1 MSDLCHTGR
10 RRALCTI
17 ATIPAAWF
25 GKPTW
30 AARTQSIS
38 SRQRLI
44 CIGSAVTEIVYA
56 LDANDLIVGVDTT
69 SIYPDAAR
77 SLPSIGYSRTLSA
90 EGVLSLS
97 PSQILCT
104 EDAGPPVVLQQIQ
117 DAGIRIERI
126 PARHTFTGV
135 CDRVIA
141 IGQSIH
147 QQTRAD
153 QLKLQLQQQ
162 WARIED
168 AMKAKPFPSAAPRVL
183 YIHSMNPSQVMVS
196 GQETNANAMIRYAGL
211 RNAMDG
217 FRGYKPLTPEAVIMA
232 NPDLILVTPTKGC
245 KRLADVV
252 SLRVCQVWSERKRF
266 LVRRLFQWMPFIYWG
281 LVHECLRRSSLCI
294 VKHEL
299 YSDEADCQS
308 F

>member
-17 ATIPAAWF
+17 ATIPVAWF

-56 LDANDLIVGVDTT
+56 LNASNLIVGVDTT

-77 SLPSIGYSRTLSA
+77 SLPSVGYSRTLSA

-97 PSQILCT
+97 PTQILLT
-104 EDAGPPVVLQQIQ
+104 EDAGPPVVLRQIQ
-117 DAGIRIERI
+117 DAGIQIRRL
-126 PARHTFTGV
+126 PANHTFTGI

-141 IGQSIH
+141 IGQAIH
-147 QQTRAD
+147 QPARAD

-168 AMKAKPFPSAAPRVL
+168 EMRAKPFPSPTPRVL

-196 GQETNANAMIRYAGL
+196 GQETNANAMIHYAGL

-217 FRGYKPLTPEAVIMA
+217 FRGYKPLTPEAVIVA
-232 NPDLILVTPTKGC
+232 NPDLILVTDQGLQAIGGRGQLARLSGMERTKAIINQKVISMDAVYLLGFGP
-245 KRLADVV
+245 R
-252 SLRVCQVWSERKRF
+252 
-266 LVRRLFQWMPFIYWG
+266 MP
-281 LVHECLRRSSLCI
+281 
-294 VKHEL
+294 
-299 YSDEADCQS
+299 EAVLTLHRQTLTLLG
-308 F
+308 

>member
-1 MSDLCHTGR
+1 MSDLGDTGR
-10 RRALCTI
+10 RRLLCAMAAI
-17 ATIPAAWF
+17 PIPWLEKPAWAERAQATP
-25 GKPTW
+25 G
-30 AARTQSIS
+30 
-38 SRQRLI
+38 RQRLI

-56 LDANDLIVGVDTT
+56 LNASNLIVGVDTT

-77 SLPSIGYSRTLSA
+77 SLPSVGYSRTLSA

-97 PSQILCT
+97 PTQILLT
-104 EDAGPPVVLQQIQ
+104 EDAGPPVVLRQIQ
-117 DAGIRIERI
+117 DAGIEIRRL
-126 PARHTFTGV
+126 PAHHTFTGI

-141 IGQSIH
+141 IGQAIH

-168 AMKAKPFPSAAPRVL
+168 EMKAKPFPSATPRVL

-217 FRGYKPLTPEAVIMA
+217 FRGYKPLTPEAVIVA
-232 NPDLILVTPTKGC
+232 NPDLILVTDQGLQAIGGPSQLARLPGMERTK
-245 KRLADVV
+245 AI
-252 SLRVCQVWSERKRF
+252 LRQKVISMDAVYLLGFGPR
-266 LVRRLFQWMPFIYWG
+266 MPDAVLTLHHQACTLLG
-281 LVHECLRRSSLCI
+281 
-294 VKHEL
+294 
-299 YSDEADCQS
+299 
-308 F
+308 

>member
-17 ATIPAAWF
+17 ATIPVAWF

-56 LDANDLIVGVDTT
+56 LEANDLIVGVDTT

-117 DAGIRIERI
+117 DAGIRIQRI
-126 PARHTFTGV
+126 PAHHTFTGV

-141 IGQSIH
+141 IGQAIH
-147 QQTRAD
+147 QPTRAD

-217 FRGYKPLTPEAVIMA
+217 FKGYKPLTPEAVIVA
-232 NPDLILVTPTKGC
+232 NPDLILVTDQGLQAIGGRSQLARLPGMKRTKAILSQKVISMDAVYLLGFGP
-245 KRLADVV
+245 RMPEAVITLYRQA
-252 SLRVCQVWSERKRF
+252 RA
-266 LVRRLFQWMPFIYWG
+266 LFG
-281 LVHECLRRSSLCI
+281 
-294 VKHEL
+294 
-299 YSDEADCQS
+299 
-308 F
+308 

>member
-1 MSDLCHTGR
+1 
-10 RRALCTI
+10 
-17 ATIPAAWF
+17 
-25 GKPTW
+25 
-30 AARTQSIS
+30 
-38 SRQRLI
+38 
-44 CIGSAVTEIVYA
+44 VYA
-56 LDANDLIVGVDTT
+56 LEANDLIVGVDTT

-117 DAGIRIERI
+117 DAGIRIQRI
-126 PARHTFTGV
+126 PAHHTFTGV

-141 IGQSIH
+141 IGQAIH
-147 QQTRAD
+147 QPTRAD

-168 AMKAKPFPSAAPRVL
+168 AIKAKPFPSAAPRVL

-232 NPDLILVTPTKGC
+232 NPDLILVTDQGLQAIGGRSQLARLPGMKRTKAILSQKVISMDAVYLLGFGP
-245 KRLADVV
+245 RMPDAVITLHRQA
-252 SLRVCQVWSERKRF
+252 RA
-266 LVRRLFQWMPFIYWG
+266 LFG
-281 LVHECLRRSSLCI
+281 
-294 VKHEL
+294 
-299 YSDEADCQS
+299 
-308 F
+308 

>member
-1 MSDLCHTGR
+1 MSDLGDTGR
-10 RRALCTI
+10 RRLLCTMAAVPI
-17 ATIPAAWF
+17 AWLGKSAW
-25 GKPTW
+25 
-30 AARTQSIS
+30 AERTQATLGC
-38 SRQRLI
+38 QRLI

-56 LDANDLIVGVDTT
+56 LNASNLVVGVDTT

-77 SLPSIGYSRTLSA
+77 LLPRVGYSRTLSA

-97 PSQILCT
+97 PTHILCA

-117 DAGIRIERI
+117 DAGIRMQRI
-126 PARHTFTGV
+126 PAHHTFTGI

-141 IGQSIH
+141 IGQAIH

-162 WARIED
+162 WARIEYE
-168 AMKAKPFPSAAPRVL
+168 MQAKPFPSATPRVL

-217 FRGYKPLTPEAVIMA
+217 FRGYKPLTPEAVIVA
-232 NPDLILVTPTKGC
+232 NPDLILVTDQGLQAIGGRSQLARLPGMERTK
-245 KRLADVV
+245 AI
-252 SLRVCQVWSERKRF
+252 LRQKIISMDAVYLLGFGPR
-266 LVRRLFQWMPFIYWG
+266 MP
-281 LVHECLRRSSLCI
+281 
-294 VKHEL
+294 
-299 YSDEADCQS
+299 EAVLTLHRQARTILG
-308 F
+308 

>member
-1 MSDLCHTGR
+1 MSDLGDTGR
-10 RRALCTI
+10 RRLLCTMAAVPI
-17 ATIPAAWF
+17 AWLGKSAW
-25 GKPTW
+25 
-30 AARTQSIS
+30 AERTQATLGC
-38 SRQRLI
+38 QRLI

-56 LDANDLIVGVDTT
+56 LNASNLIVGVDTT

-77 SLPSIGYSRTLSA
+77 LLPSVGYSRTLSA

-97 PSQILCT
+97 PTHILCT

-117 DAGIRIERI
+117 DAGIRMQRI
-126 PARHTFTGV
+126 PAHHTFTGI

-141 IGQSIH
+141 IGQAIH

-162 WARIED
+162 WARIVDE
-168 AMKAKPFPSAAPRVL
+168 MKAKPFPSATPRVL

-217 FRGYKPLTPEAVIMA
+217 FRGYKPLTPEAVIVA
-232 NPDLILVTPTKGC
+232 NPDLILVTDQGLQAIGGRSQLARLPGMERTK
-245 KRLADVV
+245 AI
-252 SLRVCQVWSERKRF
+252 LRQKIISMDAVYLLGFGPR
-266 LVRRLFQWMPFIYWG
+266 MP
-281 LVHECLRRSSLCI
+281 
-294 VKHEL
+294 
-299 YSDEADCQS
+299 EAVLTLHRQARTILG
-308 F
+308 

>member
-17 ATIPAAWF
+17 ATIPVAWF

-56 LDANDLIVGVDTT
+56 LQANDLIVGVDTT

-117 DAGIRIERI
+117 DAGIRMQRI
-126 PARHTFTGV
+126 PAHHTFTGV

-141 IGQSIH
+141 IGQAIH
-147 QQTRAD
+147 RQTQAD
-153 QLKLQLQQQ
+153 QLKLQLQQR

-168 AMKAKPFPSAAPRVL
+168 EMKAKPFPSAAPRVL

-217 FRGYKPLTPEAVIMA
+217 FRGYKPLTPEAVIVA
-232 NPDLILVTPTKGC
+232 NPDLILVTDQGLQAIGGRSQLARLPGMERTKAILSQKVISMDAVYLLGFGP
-245 KRLADVV
+245 RMPEAVITLYRQA
-252 SLRVCQVWSERKRF
+252 RA
-266 LVRRLFQWMPFIYWG
+266 LFG
-281 LVHECLRRSSLCI
+281 
-294 VKHEL
+294 
-299 YSDEADCQS
+299 
-308 F
+308 

>member
-1 MSDLCHTGR
+1 MSDLGDTGR
-10 RRALCTI
+10 RRLLCAMAAI
-17 ATIPAAWF
+17 PIPWLEKPAWAERAQATP
-25 GKPTW
+25 G
-30 AARTQSIS
+30 
-38 SRQRLI
+38 RQRLI

-56 LDANDLIVGVDTT
+56 LNASNLIVGVDTT

-77 SLPSIGYSRTLSA
+77 SLPSVGYSRTLSA

-97 PSQILCT
+97 PTQILLT
-104 EDAGPPVVLQQIQ
+104 EDAGPPVVLRQIQ
-117 DAGIRIERI
+117 DAGIEIRRL
-126 PARHTFTGV
+126 PAHHTFTGI

-141 IGQSIH
+141 IGQAIH

-168 AMKAKPFPSAAPRVL
+168 EMKAKPFPSATPRVL

-217 FRGYKPLTPEAVIMA
+217 FRGYKPLTPEAVIVA
-232 NPDLILVTPTKGC
+232 NPDLILVTDQGLQAIGGPSQLARLPGMERTK
-245 KRLADVV
+245 AI
-252 SLRVCQVWSERKRF
+252 LRQKVISMDAVYLLGFGPR
-266 LVRRLFQWMPFIYWG
+266 MPDAVLTLHHQARTLLG
-281 LVHECLRRSSLCI
+281 
-294 VKHEL
+294 
-299 YSDEADCQS
+299 
-308 F
+308 

>member
-56 LDANDLIVGVDTT
+56 LEANDLIVGVDTT

-117 DAGIRIERI
+117 DAGIRIQRI
-126 PARHTFTGV
+126 PAHHTFTGV

-217 FRGYKPLTPEAVIMA
+217 FKGYKPLTPEAVIVA
-232 NPDLILVTPTKGC
+232 NPDLILVTDQGLQAIGGRSQLARLPGMERTKAILSQKIISMDAVYLLGFGP
-245 KRLADVV
+245 RMPEAVITLYRQA
-252 SLRVCQVWSERKRF
+252 RA
-266 LVRRLFQWMPFIYWG
+266 LFG
-281 LVHECLRRSSLCI
+281 
-294 VKHEL
+294 
-299 YSDEADCQS
+299 
-308 F
+308 

>member
-17 ATIPAAWF
+17 ATIPVAWF
-25 GKPTW
+25 GKSTW

-56 LDANDLIVGVDTT
+56 LEANDLIVGVDTT

-117 DAGIRIERI
+117 DAGIRIQRI
-126 PARHTFTGV
+126 PAHHTFTGV

-141 IGQSIH
+141 IGQAIH
-147 QQTRAD
+147 QPTRAD
-153 QLKLQLQQQ
+153 QLKFQLQQQ

-217 FRGYKPLTPEAVIMA
+217 FRGYKPLTPEAVIVA
-232 NPDLILVTPTKGC
+232 NPDLILVTDQGLQAIGGRSQLARLPGMERTKAILSQKVISMDAVYLLGFGP
-245 KRLADVV
+245 RMPEAVITLYRQA
-252 SLRVCQVWSERKRF
+252 RA
-266 LVRRLFQWMPFIYWG
+266 LFG
-281 LVHECLRRSSLCI
+281 
-294 VKHEL
+294 
-299 YSDEADCQS
+299 
-308 F
+308 

>member
-56 LDANDLIVGVDTT
+56 LQANDLIVGVDTT

-117 DAGIRIERI
+117 DAGIRMQRI
-126 PARHTFTGV
+126 PAHHTFTGV

-141 IGQSIH
+141 IGQAIH
-147 QQTRAD
+147 RQTQAD
-153 QLKLQLQQQ
+153 QLKLQLQQR

-168 AMKAKPFPSAAPRVL
+168 AMKAKPFSSAAPRVL
-183 YIHSMNPSQVMVS
+183 FIHSMNPSQVMVS

-232 NPDLILVTPTKGC
+232 NPDLILVTDQGLQAIGGRSQLARLPGMERTKAILSQKLISMDAVYLLGFGP
-245 KRLADVV
+245 RMPEAVITLHRQA
-252 SLRVCQVWSERKRF
+252 RA
-266 LVRRLFQWMPFIYWG
+266 LFG
-281 LVHECLRRSSLCI
+281 
-294 VKHEL
+294 
-299 YSDEADCQS
+299 
-308 F
+308 

>member
-1 MSDLCHTGR
+1 MSDLSHTGR
-10 RRALCTI
+10 RRVLC
-17 ATIPAAWF
+17 AMAAIPMVWL
-25 GKPTW
+25 GKPALAERAQATP
-30 AARTQSIS
+30 

-56 LDANDLIVGVDTT
+56 LEANDLIVGVDTT

-117 DAGIRIERI
+117 DAGIQIRRL
-126 PARHTFTGV
+126 PAHHTFTGV

-141 IGQSIH
+141 IGQAIH
-147 QQTRAD
+147 RQTQAD

-168 AMKAKPFPSAAPRVL
+168 AMKAKPFPNTTPRVL

-196 GQETNANAMIRYAGL
+196 GQETNANAMICYAGL

-232 NPDLILVTPTKGC
+232 NPDLILVTDQGLQAIGGRSQLARLPGMERTKAILSQKIISMDAVYLLGFGP
-245 KRLADVV
+245 RMPEAVLA
-252 SLRVCQVWSERKRF
+252 LHRHART
-266 LVRRLFQWMPFIYWG
+266 LLG
-281 LVHECLRRSSLCI
+281 
-294 VKHEL
+294 
-299 YSDEADCQS
+299 
-308 F
+308 

>member
-1 MSDLCHTGR
+1 MSDLGDTGR
-10 RRALCTI
+10 RRLLCTMAAVPI
-17 ATIPAAWF
+17 AWL
-25 GKPTW
+25 GKPAW
-30 AARTQSIS
+30 AERAQATLG
-38 SRQRLI
+38 RQRLI

-56 LDANDLIVGVDTT
+56 LNASNLIVGVDTT

-77 SLPSIGYSRTLSA
+77 LLPSVGYSRTLSA

-97 PSQILCT
+97 PTHILCT

-117 DAGIRIERI
+117 DAGIRMQRI
-126 PARHTFTGV
+126 PAHHTFTGI

-141 IGQSIH
+141 IGQAIH

-168 AMKAKPFPSAAPRVL
+168 EMQAKPFPSATPRVL

-217 FRGYKPLTPEAVIMA
+217 FRGYKPLTPEAVIVA
-232 NPDLILVTPTKGC
+232 NPDLILVTDQGLQAIGGRSQLARLPGMERTK
-245 KRLADVV
+245 AI
-252 SLRVCQVWSERKRF
+252 LRQKIISMDAVYLLGFGPR
-266 LVRRLFQWMPFIYWG
+266 MP
-281 LVHECLRRSSLCI
+281 
-294 VKHEL
+294 
-299 YSDEADCQS
+299 EAVLTLHRQARTILG
-308 F
+308 

>member
-17 ATIPAAWF
+17 ATIPVAWF

-56 LDANDLIVGVDTT
+56 LEANDLIVGVDTT

-117 DAGIRIERI
+117 DAGIRMQRI
-126 PARHTFTGV
+126 PAHHTFTGV

-141 IGQSIH
+141 IGQAIH
-147 QQTRAD
+147 RQTQAD

-168 AMKAKPFPSAAPRVL
+168 EMKAKPFPSTTPRVL

-232 NPDLILVTPTKGC
+232 NPDLILVTDQGLQAIGGRSQLARLPGMERTKAILSQ
-245 KRLADVV
+245 KLISMDAVY
-252 SLRVCQVWSERKRF
+252 F
-266 LVRRLFQWMPFIYWG
+266 LGLGPLMPEAVITLHRQARALFG
-281 LVHECLRRSSLCI
+281 
-294 VKHEL
+294 
-299 YSDEADCQS
+299 
-308 F
+308 

>member
-56 LDANDLIVGVDTT
+56 LQANDLIVGVDTT

-97 PSQILCT
+97 PSQILYT

-117 DAGIRIERI
+117 DAGIRMQRI
-126 PARHTFTGV
+126 PAHHTFTGV

-141 IGQSIH
+141 IGQAIH
-147 QQTRAD
+147 QPTRAD

-168 AMKAKPFPSAAPRVL
+168 AIKAKPFPSAAPRVL

-217 FRGYKPLTPEAVIMA
+217 FRGYKPLTPEAVIVA
-232 NPDLILVTPTKGC
+232 NPDLILVTDQGLQAIGGRSQLARLPGMKRTKAILSQKLISMDAVYLLGFGP
-245 KRLADVV
+245 RMPDAVITLHLQA
-252 SLRVCQVWSERKRF
+252 RA
-266 LVRRLFQWMPFIYWG
+266 LFG
-281 LVHECLRRSSLCI
+281 
-294 VKHEL
+294 
-299 YSDEADCQS
+299 
-308 F
+308 